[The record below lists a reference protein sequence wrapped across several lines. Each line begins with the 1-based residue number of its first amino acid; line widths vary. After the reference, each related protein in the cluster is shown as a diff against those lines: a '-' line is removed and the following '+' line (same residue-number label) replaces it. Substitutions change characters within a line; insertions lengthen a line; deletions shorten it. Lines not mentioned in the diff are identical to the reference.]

1 MRNLLPIE
9 KYSMIFYHI
18 YRLKQAGIRE
28 ILIITGLEHMGDVI
42 EFLESE
48 RDYSVEFIY
57 KVQYKAG
64 GITQALG
71 LVKSFYLRY

>member
-1 MRNLLPIE
+1 MRNLLPNRE
-9 KYSMIFYHI
+9 IFYDFFHI
-18 YRLKQAGIRE
+18 YRLKHDRIRE
-28 ILIITGLEHMGDVI
+28 ILIITGREHMGDVI